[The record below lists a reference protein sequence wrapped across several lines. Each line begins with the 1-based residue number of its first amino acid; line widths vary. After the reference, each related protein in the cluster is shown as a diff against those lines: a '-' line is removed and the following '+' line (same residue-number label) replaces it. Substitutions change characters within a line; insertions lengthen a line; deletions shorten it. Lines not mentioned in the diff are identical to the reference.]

1 MNRESQPVK
10 SNTGY
15 VQCLKKRAIFNQN
28 NLDKTSFLQEQLTY
42 IRESVGILSEEHKLQ
57 KILIKFVEMRKKAS

>member
-1 MNRESQPVK
+1 MLE
-10 SNTGY
+10 
-15 VQCLKKRAIFNQN
+15 KRAIFNQN